1 MKFATM
7 VLYSP
12 YVGRSILKNIQ
23 NSGPYVDIIYVS
35 VGNVPWSYTGYVPPG
50 YNTNLDFLNES
61 KFKDKIR
68 IIRGNWKL
76 EEDQGNEV
84 VMQARK
90 DQVDYL
96 ITHDADEFYTNFSNI
111 LNGIQANHRHD
122 FYTTPWCS
130 FWKSTDYVIKTES
143 DSIIVGYPE
152 IAINITNRIVF
163 DHCRVPAS
171 YNKFQLDELC
181 YHTSF
186 VLSNDECWD
195 KINTW
200 GHSNQFNRHAW
211 FHNKWLNW
219 TEESIDL
226 HPLNPPAWKR
236 ATRHSLK
243 LPKELL

>member
-35 VGNVPWSYTGYVPPG
+35 VGNVPWSYTGYVPTV

-76 EEDQGNEV
+76 EEDQRNEV

-90 DQVDYL
+90 DHVDYL
-96 ITHDADEFYTNFSNI
+96 ITHDADEFYTTFGNI
-111 LNGIQANHRHD
+111 LNGIKAN
-122 FYTTPWCS
+122 
-130 FWKSTDYVIKTES
+130 
-143 DSIIVGYPE
+143 
-152 IAINITNRIVF
+152 
-163 DHCRVPAS
+163 
-171 YNKFQLDELC
+171 
-181 YHTSF
+181 HTSF

-200 GHSNQFNRHAW
+200 GHSNQFNTHAW

-219 TEESIDL
+219 AEESVDL